1 MIEGTAFSIEEAT
14 FDASLLPEGSRTT
27 GTEAFHREVTDYFQ
41 RSYASMGGQLT
52 VVFAAGRIEVAW
64 EPAAPDP
71 AGPGAPAMASIGPLL
86 QQRRFDEARPLLE
99 TLLQLEPEHPVA
111 LYNLG
116 VLASEEGTLE
126 EARLLL
132 RRAVVANAGDDH
144 AQANA
149 QVALALAAM
158 RLSDKA
164 VARQALEAAI
174 ELEPQNSFALRSLG
188 GLLVIAGAYAAG
200 AERFRQALAVAPDDL
215 IASFNLARALLELD
229 AKEHRDEAD
238 QLLLQVI
245 EAQPYGELANKAK
258 ELRGSIAA
266 RDLRADQPDGL
277 RQDAVSYCLQAL
289 QLFEAMEQPRFMAVL
304 SEVAAVGQGG
314 LQINEPGTSRTL
326 KTLPGTWSD
335 LALACLIHVGMKRLT
350 PDEDSGLGIE
360 AEYQEAVRLHGGGGT
375 KP

>member
-1 MIEGTAFSIEEAT
+1 M
-14 FDASLLPEGSRTT
+14 
-27 GTEAFHREVTDYFQ
+27 
-41 RSYASMGGQLT
+41 
-52 VVFAAGRIEVAW
+52 
-64 EPAAPDP
+64 
-71 AGPGAPAMASIGPLL
+71 
-86 QQRRFDEARPLLE
+86 
-99 TLLQLEPEHPVA
+99 A

-116 VLASEEGTLE
+116 VLASEEGKLE

-289 QLFEAMEQPRFMAVL
+289 QLFEAMEQARFMAVI
-304 SEVAAVGQGG
+304 SEVAAVGQAG

-326 KTLPGTWSD
+326 KNLPGTWSD
-335 LALACLIHVGMKRLT
+335 LALACLIEVGMKRLT

-360 AEYQEAVRLHGGGGT
+360 AEYQEALRLHGAGGT